1 VGFVV
6 ESIVENGFAEGLHEY
21 KMVLTLTAE
30 NRRNLKDRGA
40 DSDSADWLSNLAN

>member
-21 KMVLTLTAE
+21 KMVLALTVE
-30 NRRNLKDRGA
+30 KRQNLEDRGA
-40 DSDSADWLSNLAN
+40 DSDIKD